1 MREMDRFFSISERG
15 SSVGT
20 EVRGG
25 LVTFLA
31 MAYIVAVNP
40 AMLAEA
46 GVPFNAALTATCFG
60 AAVMTALMGLLANRP
75 LALASGMGINAVVAF
90 GLAIGQNVDWRVA
103 MAVVFIEG
111 IVILALVLVG
121 LREAIMAAIP
131 ESLRKAIGVGLGI
144 FITFIGLKSGGIV
157 VPDEATLV
165 KMGQVTDPIV
175 IVAFIA
181 IIVTILLYALRVK
194 GEILWGII
202 VAVLVGFPLGVTPLP
217 QFETF
222 GLDFSSF
229 GAPFQQTPDGNG
241 MAIVQALINPT
252 LLIFAFSLLM
262 SDFFDTMGTAFAVGR
277 TGEFVNEKGEIE
289 NIKEILLVDSA
300 AAAVG
305 GLTGASSITTY
316 VESSAGAADGARTGL
331 ASLITALL
339 FVLAAF
345 LSPFIAIVTAP
356 ATTGALVMVGYLMIS
371 GVTEIDWSDFVEAFP
386 AFMTIIGIP
395 LTYSIANGIGLGF
408 VSYIIVAI
416 FSGRIR
422 DIKPLMWVAAAAFV
436 VAFLLN

>member
-202 VAVLVGFPLGVTPLP
+202 VAVLVGFPLGVTPFP
-217 QFETF
+217 QFESF